1 MAGHSSVPAW
11 RIPGTEEPGGLLSV
25 GSHSQM
31 RLKLLSSSSSS
42 METMKQYLYF
52 SLTIR
57 THLSGQDTRKVP
69 FYSQRGHGTS
79 HGHL

>member
-25 GSHSQM
+25 GSH
-31 RLKLLSSSSSS
+31 RLLSSSSSS
-42 METMKQYLYF
+42 METMKQHLYF

-57 THLSGQDTRKVP
+57 KQLSGQDTRKVP

>member
-25 GSHSQM
+25 GSH
-31 RLKLLSSSSSS
+31 RLLSSSSSS
-42 METMKQYLYF
+42 METMKQHLYF

-57 THLSGQDTRKVP
+57 KQLSGQDRRKVP
-69 FYSQRGHGTS
+69 FYSQGVHGTS